1 MASSRN
7 KPPNNPLSVALADCL
22 ARRAT
27 AGQSLVVAYSGGMD
41 STVLLHALKRMAPD
55 FQLRISAMHVNHGLS
70 PRAREWVAHC
80 AKTCAEWNIPLHSRQ
95 LELGQPSGEG
105 MEALARK
112 ARLDVLE
119 AHPADWILM
128 AHHADDQ
135 AETVLHNLLRGAG
148 PRGAAGMP
156 ERRGRILRPWLAV
169 PRSALLEYARR
180 HRLSWVEDESNVDR
194 RYTRN
199 YLRHEVMPIL
209 AQRFPRAIE
218 QLSAAARRF
227 GEAQDL
233 LDQLAWSDLRR
244 STRPEFPIAVELL
257 RELSPSRAQNTLR
270 ALLSAQRVQLPA
282 EARLNEFIRQLQAA
296 ASDRHPHLETKTYR
310 MFVKARMVHF
320 APRQEN
326 TRAFAEPRK
335 P

>member
-7 KPPNNPLSVALADCL
+7 KKPPNNPLSVALADCL
-22 ARRAT
+22 TRWAT
-27 AGQSLVVAYSGGMD
+27 TGQSLVVAYSGGMD

-55 FQLRISAMHVNHGLS
+55 FQLQVSAMHVNHGLS
-70 PRAREWVAHC
+70 PRAWEWGAHC

-95 LELGQPSGEG
+95 IELGRPSGEG
-105 MEALARK
+105 VEALARK

-119 AHPADWILM
+119 AYPADWILM

-135 AETVLHNLLRGAG
+135 AETVLHNLLRGTG

-169 PRSALLEYARR
+169 PRSAVLEYART
-180 HRLSWVEDESNVDR
+180 HRLSWIEDESNTDR

-199 YLRHEVMPIL
+199 YLRHDVMPVL
-209 AQRFPRAIE
+209 AQRFPRAVE

-233 LDQLAWSDLRR
+233 LDQLALVDLQSARA
-244 STRPEFPIAVELL
+244 EFPVAVELL
-257 RELSPSRAQNTLR
+257 RALSPSRAQNALR
-270 ALLSAQRVQLPA
+270 ALLSLQQAQLPH
-282 EARLNEFIRQLQAA
+282 EVRLREFVRQLQTAT
-296 ASDRHPHLETKTYR
+296 SDRHPSLETKTYR
-310 MFVKARMVHF
+310 VFVKARMLHF
-320 APRQEN
+320 AR
-326 TRAFAEPRK
+326 R
-335 P
+335 